1 MTSLNNKLYPPVLDP
16 DDKHKFLNDLYKNYT
31 PSKLLKLEAK
41 HFECVFLENKTYSVC
56 VSNHYENKTATL
68 TKTNKKTKA
77 WDSLIIEKEI
87 YKNILS
93 HFSSKN

>member
-1 MTSLNNKLYPPVLDP
+1 MLDP
-16 DDKHKFLNDLYKNYT
+16 DDKNKFLNDLYKNYT
-31 PSKLLKLEAK
+31 ISKLNKLEAK
-41 HFECVFLENKTYSVC
+41 HFECIYLENKEYVVC
-56 VSNHYENKTATL
+56 VSNHYENKTATF